1 MYIHL
6 RCIKMSGL
14 EHERRPTHTTHRP
27 TKMQSVIDN
36 PSMTDKRKVSDVTA
50 TVGKKI
56 SKKKSKKTRQMA
68 IPAGDGAGGADVVDV
83 SHASDGPALSAMTE
97 VPELPRKDATFA
109 ITFNQPRGLC
119 SVIETISSVLKD
131 ATFQIVPM
139 GKDRPAAGRS
149 RIDEQFSGMALT
161 TIDSRHSCIV
171 IAKLQGSVVVSTRV
185 EVNGD
190 DLCFCVNV
198 SMFLTHLKSIGADKR
213 ITMYGIRGSS
223 KLYMLVQSPIN
234 AGHSRVMA
242 LSTLNKDADTEFD
255 VSDIDYVHLVEMDLF
270 QLRNIIKLA
279 KGISSDHIRIRIL
292 ERPPT
297 VGGIHVTY
305 LLIHIYGENSYDEHC
320 FCSSTEVQAEG
331 KTKSMVIKNSDMV
344 TEEAEPCRI
353 RKSDLTETFN
363 HVFAVDY
370 LHCFL
375 KSLDRHTITLRFS
388 PTKPMIM
395 TSSLGDEHSFVS
407 FLLAPRE
414 NDDDLPDV
422 VRSFD

>member
-1 MYIHL
+1 
-6 RCIKMSGL
+6 
-14 EHERRPTHTTHRP
+14 
-27 TKMQSVIDN
+27 MQSVIDS
-36 PSMTDKRKVSDVTA
+36 PSMTDKRKISD
-50 TVGKKI
+50 VGKKI
-56 SKKKSKKTRQMA
+56 SKKKSKKMHPKPPT
-68 IPAGDGAGGADVVDV
+68 GGGASEAGEVKV
-83 SHASDGPALSAMTE
+83 ADGPVLSAMIDT
-97 VPELPRKDATFA
+97 PELPRTDATFA

-139 GKDRPAAGRS
+139 GKDRPASGHS
-149 RIDEQFSGMALT
+149 SMDEQFSGMALT

-171 IAKLQGSVVVSTRV
+171 IAKLQGNVAVSTSV
-185 EVNGD
+185 EVKED

-223 KLYMLVQSPIN
+223 KLYILVQSPIN

-255 VSDIDYVHLVEMDLF
+255 VSDINYVHLVEMDLF

-279 KGISSDHIRIRIL
+279 KGISSDHIRIRIM

-320 FCSSTEVQAEG
+320 FCSSTEVQVEG

-353 RKSDLTETFN
+353 RKADLTETFN